1 MAETPPAEEVIGAAA
16 GLQDNPPR
24 RILDDM
30 DQALLERQWNRRA
43 AALARQLNLG
53 WWLELFNQLVLVG
66 LLLFAVALLAGRTWR
81 ADWMTTEAVGIGLG
95 GLLAVLAAVAWLLG
109 RKRYVD
115 AGKGLVRLDEKLRL
129 HNRLVSAAAKVGPW
143 PDLPPDPLGA
153 AGFRWNL
160 SRAWLPGLASLLLV
174 AAAWW
179 VPIPERSTASA
190 QVVEPSAWEQ
200 MEDWL
205 ATLEAEDLIEEE
217 KIEEL
222 VGRIEELRDQPE
234 EEWFSHSSL
243 EATDSLQQ
251 SLGLEIRD
259 LAEEMATLER
269 NLSALQKFSSQMSEA
284 AKEELKKDL
293 QQALEA
299 LEGSG
304 LEVNKELLD
313 QLRDIDP
320 SKIGQETLSSL
331 SQEQLESLQQ
341 QLQKGSGALGSMEG
355 LPEMGE
361 GMGMGMGMGMG
372 EGIGKDGE
380 GEMPGA
386 GGISRG
392 KGDAPLFFDDQ
403 ADDLGTDNL
412 ERVTNDDFSKAA
424 IGEVLG
430 IGETERDIDETKAGP
445 VAGGAVGSAGKG
457 GEAVS
462 RETLLPDEQAVLK
475 RYFK

>member
-1 MAETPPAEEVIGAAA
+1 
-16 GLQDNPPR
+16 
-24 RILDDM
+24 M
-30 DQALLERQWNRRA
+30 DQVVLERHWNRRA
-43 AALARQLNLG
+43 AALARRLNLG
-53 WWLELFNQLVLVG
+53 WWLERFNQLVLVG
-66 LLLFAVALLAGRTWR
+66 LVLFAVALLAGRTWR
-81 ADWMTTEAVGIGLG
+81 ADWMTPGTVGLVLG
-95 GLLAVLAAVAWLLG
+95 GLLLVLAAVAWLLG
-109 RKRYVD
+109 RRRFVD

-143 PDLPPDPLGA
+143 PELPPDPHGA

-160 SRAWLPGLASLLLV
+160 SRAWLPGLIALLLV
-174 AAAWW
+174 AVAWW
-179 VPIPERSTASA
+179 VPIPERSASTA

-205 ATLEAEDLIEEE
+205 ATLEEEDLIEEE

-222 VGRIEELRDQPE
+222 ASRIEELRDQPE

-251 SLGLEIRD
+251 ALGLEIRD
-259 LAEEMATLER
+259 LAEEMANLER

-284 AKEELKKDL
+284 AKEEARKEMEE
-293 QQALEA
+293 ALDA
-299 LEGSG
+299 LEGAG
-304 LEVNKELLD
+304 LPLNEALRKQLSEV
-313 QLRDIDP
+313 DP
-320 SKIGQETLSSL
+320 SQLGKETLSNL

-361 GMGMGMGMGMG
+361 GMGMGMGEGMG
-372 EGIGKDGE
+372 EDGD

-386 GGISRG
+386 GGITRG
-392 KGDAPLFFDDQ
+392 KADAPIFFDDK

-430 IGETERDIDETKAGP
+430 LGETEREIDENATGP

>member
-1 MAETPPAEEVIGAAA
+1 
-16 GLQDNPPR
+16 
-24 RILDDM
+24 M
-30 DQALLERQWNRRA
+30 DQAVLERQWNRRA
-43 AALARQLNLG
+43 ASLARQLNLG
-53 WWLELFNQLVLVG
+53 WWLERFNQLLLVG
-66 LLLFAVALLAGRTWR
+66 LLLFAVSLLAGRTWR
-81 ADWMTTEAVGIGLG
+81 ADWMTTETVGLGLG
-95 GLLAVLAAVAWLLG
+95 GLLLVLAATAWILG
-109 RKRYVD
+109 RRRFAD

-143 PDLPPDPLGA
+143 PDLPPDPLGVA
-153 AGFRWNL
+153 DFRWNL

-179 VPIPERSTASA
+179 VPIPERSVSTA

-222 VGRIEELRDQPE
+222 AGRIEELRDQPE

-243 EATDSLQQ
+243 EATDSLEQ

-259 LAEEMATLER
+259 LAEEMETLER

-284 AKEELKKDL
+284 AKEQARKEMEE
-293 QQALEA
+293 ALEA
-299 LEGSG
+299 LEGAG
-304 LEVNKELLD
+304 LPLNEALRK
-313 QLRDIDP
+313 QLSEIDP
-320 SKIGQETLSSL
+320 SQLGKETLSNL

-361 GMGMGMGMGMG
+361 GMGLG
-372 EGIGKDGE
+372 EGNPMLGMGE

-386 GGISRG
+386 GGINRG
-392 KGDAPLFFDDQ
+392 RGDAPLFFDDK

-430 IGETERDIDETKAGP
+430 LGETERELDESKAGP
-445 VAGGAVGSAGKG
+445 AAGGAVGSAGKG

>member
-1 MAETPPAEEVIGAAA
+1 LPDGR
-16 GLQDNPPR
+16 PR

-30 DQALLERQWNRRA
+30 DQVVLERQWNRRA

-53 WWLELFNQLVLVG
+53 WWLERFNQLVLVG
-66 LLLFAVALLAGRTWR
+66 LVLFSVALLAGRTWR
-81 ADWMTTEAVGIGLG
+81 ADWMIPEAVGLGLG
-95 GLLAVLAAVAWLLG
+95 GLLLVLAAVAWLLG
-109 RKRYVD
+109 RKRFVD

-129 HNRLVSAAAKVGPW
+129 NNRLVSAAAKVGPW
-143 PDLPPDPLGA
+143 PELPPNPLGA

-160 SRAWLPGLASLLLV
+160 SRAWLPGLSALLLV
-174 AAAWW
+174 AAASW
-179 VPIPERSTASA
+179 VPIPERSAATA

-205 ATLEAEDLIEEE
+205 ATLEEEDLIGEET
-217 KIEEL
+217 IEEL
-222 VGRIEELRDQPE
+222 ASRIEELRDQPE

-259 LAEEMATLER
+259 LAEEMKTLER

-284 AKEELKKDL
+284 AKEEARKEME
-293 QQALEA
+293 EA
-299 LEGSG
+299 LKALDGAG
-304 LEVNKELLD
+304 LPLNEALRKQLSEV
-313 QLRDIDP
+313 DP
-320 SKIGQETLSSL
+320 SQLGQETLSKL
-331 SQEQLESLQQ
+331 SNEQLQSLQK

-361 GMGMGMGMGMG
+361 GMGLGEEGMGFG
-372 EGIGKDGE
+372 EE
-380 GEMPGA
+380 GEMPGV
-386 GGISRG
+386 GGITRG
-392 KGDAPLFFDDQ
+392 KADAPIFFDDQ

-412 ERVTNDDFSKAA
+412 ERVTNEDFSKAA

-430 IGETERDIDETKAGP
+430 LGETEREIDEAASTP

>member
-1 MAETPPAEEVIGAAA
+1 VIGVAA
-16 GLQDNPPR
+16 GLQDGPPR
-24 RILDDM
+24 RILDVM
-30 DQALLERQWNRRA
+30 DQAVLERQWNRRA
-43 AALARQLNLG
+43 SALARQLNLG
-53 WWLELFNQLVLVG
+53 WWLERFNQLVLVG

-81 ADWMTTEAVGIGLG
+81 ADWMTTEAVAIGLG

-109 RKRYVD
+109 RKRFVNG
-115 AGKGLVRLDEKLRL
+115 GKGLVRLDEKLRL

-143 PDLPPDPLGA
+143 PELPPDPLGA
-153 AGFRWNL
+153 AGFRWNG
-160 SRAWLPGLASLLLV
+160 SRAWLPGLAALLLV
-174 AAAWW
+174 GLAWW
-179 VPIPERSTASA
+179 VPIPERSAATA

-222 VGRIEELRDQPE
+222 ASRIEELRDQPE

-251 SLGLEIRD
+251 ALGLEIRD
-259 LAEEMATLER
+259 LAEEMKTLER
-269 NLSALQKFSSQMSEA
+269 NLSALQKFSSQMSES
-284 AKEELKKDL
+284 AKEEARKEIE
-293 QQALEA
+293 EA
-299 LEGSG
+299 LKALDGAG
-304 LEVNKELLD
+304 LPLNEALRKQLSEV
-313 QLRDIDP
+313 DP
-320 SKIGQETLSSL
+320 SQLGKETLSNL

-355 LPEMGE
+355 LPQMGE
-361 GMGMGMGMGMG
+361 GMGMGMGEGMG
-372 EGIGKDGE
+372 EDGE

-386 GGISRG
+386 GGITRG
-392 KGDAPLFFDDQ
+392 RGDAPIFFDDK

-430 IGETERDIDETKAGP
+430 LGETEREVDESKAGAA
-445 VAGGAVGSAGKG
+445 AGGAVGSAGKG

>member
-1 MAETPPAEEVIGAAA
+1 
-16 GLQDNPPR
+16 
-24 RILDDM
+24 M
-30 DQALLERQWNRRA
+30 DQAVLERQWNRRA
-43 AALARQLNLG
+43 SALARRLNLG
-53 WWLELFNQLVLVG
+53 WWLERFNQLVLIG

-81 ADWMTTEAVGIGLG
+81 ADWMTPETVGLGLG
-95 GLLAVLAAVAWLLG
+95 GLLAVLAVVAWLLG
-109 RKRYVD
+109 RKRFVD

-160 SRAWLPGLASLLLV
+160 SRAWLPGLSALLLV

-179 VPIPERSTASA
+179 VPIPERSTTTA

-222 VGRIEELRDQPE
+222 ASRIEELRDQPE

-251 SLGLEIRD
+251 ALGLEIRD
-259 LAEEMATLER
+259 LAEEMKTLER

-284 AKEELKKDL
+284 AKEQARKEMEE
-293 QQALEA
+293 ALEA
-299 LEGSG
+299 LEGAG
-304 LEVNKELLD
+304 LPLNEALRKQLSEV
-313 QLRDIDP
+313 DP
-320 SKIGQETLSSL
+320 SQLGKETLSSL

-355 LPEMGE
+355 LPEMSE
-361 GMGMGMGMGMG
+361 GMGMGMG
-372 EGIGKDGE
+372 EGMGLGEE

-386 GGISRG
+386 GGITRG
-392 KGDAPLFFDDQ
+392 KGDAPIFFDDK

-412 ERVTNDDFSKAA
+412 ERVTNYDFSKAA

-430 IGETERDIDETKAGP
+430 LGETERDIDETKSGP
-445 VAGGAVGSAGKG
+445 AAGGAVGSAGKG

>member
-1 MAETPPAEEVIGAAA
+1 MV
-16 GLQDNPPR
+16 GLLVFSLWPTSLPGGRPR
-24 RILDDM
+24 RILGDM
-30 DQALLERQWNRRA
+30 DQVVLERQWNRRA

-53 WWLELFNQLVLVG
+53 WWLERFNQLVLVG
-66 LLLFAVALLAGRTWR
+66 LVLFSVALLAGRTWR
-81 ADWMTTEAVGIGLG
+81 ADWMIPEAVGLGLG
-95 GLLAVLAAVAWLLG
+95 GLLLVLAAVAWLLG
-109 RKRYVD
+109 RKRFVD

-129 HNRLVSAAAKVGPW
+129 NNRLVSAAAKVGPW
-143 PDLPPDPLGA
+143 PELPPDPLGA

-160 SRAWLPGLASLLLV
+160 QRAWLPCLSALLLV
-174 AAAWW
+174 AAASW
-179 VPIPERSTASA
+179 VPIPERSAATA

-205 ATLEAEDLIEEE
+205 ATLEEEDLIGEET
-217 KIEEL
+217 IEEL
-222 VGRIEELRDQPE
+222 ASRIEELRDQPE

-259 LAEEMATLER
+259 LAEEMKTLER
-269 NLSALQKFSSQMSEA
+269 NLSALQKFSSQMSES
-284 AKEELKKDL
+284 AKEEARKEMEESLK
-293 QQALEA
+293 ALDGAGLPLNEA
-299 LEGSG
+299 LRKQLS
-304 LEVNKELLD
+304 EV
-313 QLRDIDP
+313 DP
-320 SKIGQETLSSL
+320 SQLGQETLSKL
-331 SQEQLESLQQ
+331 SQEQLESLQK

-361 GMGMGMGMGMG
+361 GMGLGEEGMGFG
-372 EGIGKDGE
+372 EE
-380 GEMPGA
+380 GEMPGV
-386 GGISRG
+386 GGITRG
-392 KGDAPLFFDDQ
+392 KADAPIFFDDQ

-412 ERVTNDDFSKAA
+412 ERVTNEDFSKAA

-430 IGETERDIDETKAGP
+430 LGETEREIDEAASTP
-445 VAGGAVGSAGKG
+445 VAGGAVGSPGKG

>member
-1 MAETPPAEEVIGAAA
+1 
-16 GLQDNPPR
+16 
-24 RILDDM
+24 M
-30 DQALLERQWNRRA
+30 DQVVLERQWNRRA
-43 AALARQLNLG
+43 AALARRLNLG
-53 WWLELFNQLVLVG
+53 WWLERFNQLVLVG
-66 LLLFAVALLAGRTWR
+66 LVLFAVALLAGRTWR
-81 ADWMTTEAVGIGLG
+81 ADWMSLEAVGLGLG
-95 GLLAVLAAVAWLLG
+95 GLVVVLAVVAWLLG
-109 RKRYVD
+109 RRRFVD

-143 PDLPPDPLGA
+143 PELPPDPLGA

-160 SRAWLPGLASLLLV
+160 SRAWLPGLIALLLV

-179 VPIPERSTASA
+179 VPIPERSASTA

-205 ATLEAEDLIEEE
+205 ATLEEEDLIEED

-222 VGRIEELRDQPE
+222 ASRIEELRDQPE

-251 SLGLEIRD
+251 ALGLEIRD
-259 LAEEMATLER
+259 LAEEMKTLER

-284 AKEELKKDL
+284 AKEEARKEM
-293 QQALEA
+293 QEALEA
-299 LEGSG
+299 LDGAG
-304 LEVNKELLD
+304 LPLNEALRKQLSEV
-313 QLRDIDP
+313 DP
-320 SKIGQETLSSL
+320 SQLGKETLSNL
-331 SQEQLESLQQ
+331 SEEQLESLQK

-361 GMGMGMGMGMG
+361 GMGQGKEGMGFG
-372 EGIGKDGE
+372 EE

-386 GGISRG
+386 GGITRG
-392 KGDAPLFFDDQ
+392 KADAPIFFDDK

-412 ERVTNDDFSKAA
+412 ERVTNEDFSKAA

-430 IGETERDIDETKAGP
+430 LGETEREIDENASGP

>member
-1 MAETPPAEEVIGAAA
+1 
-16 GLQDNPPR
+16 
-24 RILDDM
+24 M
-30 DQALLERQWNRRA
+30 DQVVLERQWNRRA
-43 AALARQLNLG
+43 AAVARQLNLG
-53 WWLELFNQLVLVG
+53 WWLERFNQLVLVG
-66 LLLFAVALLAGRTWR
+66 LVLFAVALLAGRTWW
-81 ADWMTTEAVGIGLG
+81 ADWITPEMVGLGLG
-95 GLLAVLAAVAWLLG
+95 GLLLVLAAVAWLLG
-109 RKRYVD
+109 RKRFVD
-115 AGKGLVRLDEKLRL
+115 ARKGLVRLDEKLRL
-129 HNRLVSAAAKVGPW
+129 NNRLVSAAAKVGPW
-143 PDLPPDPLGA
+143 PELPPDPLGA

-160 SRAWLPGLASLLLV
+160 QRAWLPCLSALLLV
-174 AAAWW
+174 VAASW
-179 VPIPERSTASA
+179 VPIPERSAATA

-205 ATLEAEDLIEEE
+205 ATLEEEDLIGEE

-222 VGRIEELRDQPE
+222 ASRIEELRDQPE

-259 LAEEMATLER
+259 LAEEMKTLER

-284 AKEELKKDL
+284 AKEEARKEME
-293 QQALEA
+293 EA
-299 LEGSG
+299 LKALDGAG
-304 LEVNKELLD
+304 LPLNEALRKQLSEV
-313 QLRDIDP
+313 DP
-320 SKIGQETLSSL
+320 SQLGQETLSKL
-331 SQEQLESLQQ
+331 SNEQLQSLQK

-361 GMGMGMGMGMG
+361 GTGLGEEGMGFG
-372 EGIGKDGE
+372 EE

-386 GGISRG
+386 GGITRG
-392 KGDAPLFFDDQ
+392 KGDAPIFFDDQ

-412 ERVTNDDFSKAA
+412 ERVTNGDFSKAA

-430 IGETERDIDETKAGP
+430 LGETEREIDEAASTP

-462 RETLLPDEQAVLK
+462 RETLLPDEQAALK

>member
-1 MAETPPAEEVIGAAA
+1 MAETPPPEEVIGAAA
-16 GLQDNPPR
+16 GLQDSPPH

-30 DQALLERQWNRRA
+30 DQAVLERQWNRRA

-53 WWLELFNQLVLVG
+53 WWLERFNQLILVG

-81 ADWMTTEAVGIGLG
+81 ADWMTTEAVGMGLC
-95 GLLAVLAAVAWLLG
+95 GLLGVLAAVAWLLG

-143 PDLPPDPLGA
+143 PDLPPDPLGV
-153 AGFRWNL
+153 AGFRWNP
-160 SRAWLPGLASLLLV
+160 SRAWLPGLSALLLV

-222 VGRIEELRDQPE
+222 AGRIEELRDQPE

-259 LAEEMATLER
+259 LAEEMKTLER
-269 NLSALQKFSSQMSEA
+269 NLSALQQFSAQMSEA
-284 AKEELKKDL
+284 AKEEARKEMEE
-293 QQALEA
+293 ALEA
-299 LEGSG
+299 LEGAG
-304 LEVNKELLD
+304 LPLNEALRKQLSEV
-313 QLRDIDP
+313 DP
-320 SKIGQETLSSL
+320 SQLGTETLSGL
-331 SQEQLESLQQ
+331 SQEQLKSLQQ

-355 LPEMGE
+355 LPETGE
-361 GMGMGMGMGMG
+361 GMEMGMGMG
-372 EGIGKDGE
+372 EGMGEDGE

-403 ADDLGTDNL
+403 ADDLGTDHL

-430 IGETERDIDETKAGP
+430 LGETERDIDEIKAGP